1 MVNVSGVP
9 VHPLA
14 DGVTVMVAVTGTL
27 PVLVAVNAG
36 IFPVP
41 LAARPMEVLLF
52 VQLNVVPVT
61 APVKFTGLVVA
72 PLHKVWPA
80 GWATFGVGF
89 TVMVKLSGKPAHP
102 LADGVT
108 VIVAVTGALVEL
120 VATNAAI
127 FPLPL
132 AAKPIEVLLLV
143 QLNVVPA
150 TAPVRFIGLV
160 DDPLHKV

>member
-1 MVNVSGVP
+1 
-9 VHPLA
+9 
-14 DGVTVMVAVTGTL
+14 L
-27 PVLVAVNAG
+27 PVLVAVNAAM
-36 IFPVP
+36 FPLP
-41 LAARPMEVLLF
+41 LAANPIEVLLF

-80 GWATFGVGF
+80 GCATFGVGF

-102 LADGVT
+102 LAEGLT
-108 VIVAVTGALVEL
+108 VMVAVTGALPVL
-120 VATNAAI
+120 VAVNAAM

-143 QLNVVPA
+143 QLNVVLA
-150 TAPVRFIGLV
+150 TAPVKFTALV
-160 DDPLHKV
+160 VAPLHKAWLAG